1 MRTMT
6 ARWWRWALLIAV
18 LPVAAALIVGGI
30 AQRQALARLATAT
43 QIDARLR
50 QALLISEVARFRLL
64 PLALAGDRDLLA
76 AVTGEQSARRLL
88 NVKLEALA
96 DTTGAAVIY
105 VLDPQGRAIAAS
117 NWRTPGSFIGQD
129 YAFRPYYVEAERRGS
144 ASQFGLG
151 TVSRRPGLY
160 LSRRVAG
167 GGVIVV
173 KLEFNRIERQWRQAG
188 GITLITDAAG
198 VVLVT
203 SRPDWRFATTGPL
216 PADRAARIRTE
227 LQSGAGSLLP
237 LPLRSL
243 SSDPRRVVV
252 AGTAAPMLKER
263 LAPVDGWQL
272 ALIVPTGDVE
282 RTMRSA
288 QIATVFAMLALI
300 GLAWGI
306 CERNR
311 RRAVQIASAAA
322 RTAELQE
329 AVAIRTA
336 ELRREMDERIASEAR
351 ADTLREGL
359 RQANR
364 LATLGQVTASV
375 AHETAQPVAAIRT
388 YAANSERLL
397 ERGDNNQVQ
406 ANLQAIGRLADRIGT
421 VTAELRGFA
430 RKGAGVIQPIALHE
444 AIDGAQ
450 LILKERLAAID
461 FHVPDIAPDLLV
473 LAGKVRLEQVLVNL
487 LQNAAEA
494 LADRP
499 DAAIILTVDVTDEEV
514 HVDIVDNGPGIDD
527 TVADRIF
534 TPFITSRASGLGLGL
549 VIALDIMTDMGGTLQ
564 LLPSDRG
571 ARFRLS
577 LRRPA

>member
-1 MRTMT
+1 MK

-18 LPVAAALIVGGI
+18 LPIVAALIVGGI

-50 QALLISEVARFRLL
+50 QALLLSEIARFRLL

-76 AVTGEQSARRLL
+76 TVMGEESARRLL
-88 NVKLEALA
+88 NVKLETLA

-117 NWRTPGSFIGQD
+117 NWHTSGSFIGQD
-129 YAFRPYYVEAERRGS
+129 YSFRPYYVEAERRGS

-188 GITLITDAAG
+188 GVTLITDAAG

-203 SRPDWRFATTGPL
+203 SRPDWRFATTVPL
-216 PADRAARIRTE
+216 PADRAARIRID

-237 LPLRSL
+237 LPVRSIA
-243 SSDPRRVVV
+243 SDARQVVV
-252 AGTAAPMLKER
+252 AGTTTPMLQER

-272 ALIVPTGDVE
+272 ALIVATSDVE
-282 RTMRSA
+282 RTVRSA

-300 GLAWGI
+300 GLVWGI
-306 CERNR
+306 RERSR
-311 RRAVQIASAAA
+311 RRAVQVASAAA

-329 AVAIRTA
+329 AVSVRTA

-397 ERGDNNQVQ
+397 ERGDNGQVQ
-406 ANLQAIGRLADRIGT
+406 ANLQAIGRLADRIGK

-430 RKGAGVIQPIALHE
+430 RKGAGAIQPIALQE

-461 FHVPDIAPDLLV
+461 LRIPDIAPDLLV

-494 LADRP
+494 LADQP
-499 DAAIILTVDVTDEEV
+499 DAAIKLTINVTDDQV
-514 HVDIVDNGPGIDD
+514 HVDIIDNGPGIDD

-534 TPFITSRASGLGLGL
+534 TPFVTSRASGLGLGL

-571 ARFRLS
+571 AHFRLS
-577 LRRPA
+577 LRRPV